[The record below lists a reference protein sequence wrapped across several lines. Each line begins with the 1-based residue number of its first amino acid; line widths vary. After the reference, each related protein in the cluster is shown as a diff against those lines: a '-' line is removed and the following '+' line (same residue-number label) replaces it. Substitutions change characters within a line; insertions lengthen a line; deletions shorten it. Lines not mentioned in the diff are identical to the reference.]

1 MSNLLHMNAKEMAS
15 MLGLRPA
22 TERKSASLRN
32 ARLAKARANANAAAA
47 RKFNNALEAA
57 LIGQRNAWL
66 RVLAA
71 INKERAHL
79 RTSPQGRGR
88 TNALA
93 AQRNAYA
100 NVMAKVNEQ
109 IKLLS
114 QRSAHAARSPKSPS
128 RRA

>member
-1 MSNLLHMNAKEMAS
+1 MSNLLHMNAKEMAA

-32 ARLAKARANANAAAA
+32 ARLAKAAAA

-79 RTSPQGRGR
+79 RTSPQGKGR
-88 TNALA
+88 TNALT

-100 NVMAKVNEQ
+100 NVVAKVNEQ
-109 IKLLS
+109 IKLIS
-114 QRSAHAARSPKSPS
+114 QRSARAARSPTSPS

>member
-1 MSNLLHMNAKEMAS
+1 MNAKEMAT

-32 ARLAKARANANAAAA
+32 ARLAKAAAA

-79 RTSPQGRGR
+79 RTSPQGKGR

-100 NVMAKVNEQ
+100 NVVAKVNEQ

-114 QRSAHAARSPKSPS
+114 QRSARAARSPTSPS